1 MTKRI
6 VCNFAPKLIPWVQK
20 RKRIKIALGGRG
32 GSKSVAVAQAVL
44 HRAYFGAR
52 IACIREFQNSI
63 DNSVYPLLCRT
74 IVELGL
80 QDEFLVR
87 DTYIEHP
94 ASGGYIF
101 FAGVARNIDSIKG
114 FDNVD
119 VAWFEEAAKASAE
132 SLQKLPPSIRKS
144 GSEIWYTLN
153 RENSQ
158 DPFSLR
164 YLSAIEDELANN
176 NGVYEDD
183 FMSVLEINYYDNPAF
198 PAELEMERARDQALL
213 PPNEYAHIWL
223 GKYRDSVPNAII
235 QPDWFDACIDAHTKL
250 NFGRGG
256 VEVVTFDPADSGDDK
271 AICYR
276 EGNIIRRVDVMSAG
290 LVNDAAD
297 WATDIAL
304 DFKPDWFV
312 WDVGGIG
319 AGLRRQISQALGP
332 KKIALFEFN
341 NAGEVDQPDSIYDRV
356 DSYIQGANKTN
367 KEAFENLRAQKYW
380 ELRNR
385 IIDTFLAVTRGDAI
399 DKDRLISFDSAMGTS
414 DLAKLRSELCSIP
427 KVPNKAQKIQLMS
440 KKDMK
445 EKLKIPSPNR
455 ADAVVMAFNSR
466 FQPVGAVN
474 ASAWN
479 QLNSNRGPSY
489 AR

>member
-132 SLQKLPPSIRKS
+132 SLQKLPPSIRKAC
-144 GSEIWYTLN
+144 SEIWYTLN

-164 YLSAIEDELANN
+164 YLSTIEEGLANN
-176 NGVYEDD
+176 GGWYEDD
-183 FMSVLEINYYDNPAF
+183 FMVVCEVNYYDNPAF

-223 GKYRDSVPNAII
+223 GKYKDSVPDAII
-235 QPDWFDACIDAHTKL
+235 QPDWFDACVDAHLKL
-250 NFGRGG
+250 NIKPQG
-256 VEVVTFDPADSGDDK
+256 VEVVTYDPADSGDEK
-271 AICYR
+271 AACYR
-276 EGNIIRRVDVMSAG
+276 QGNIIRSVITTDKG
-290 LVNDAAD
+290 LVNDATD
-297 WATDIAL
+297 WALDIAMN
-304 DFKPDWFV
+304 FKPDWFA

-319 AGLRRQISQALGP
+319 AGLRRQISDALGP
-332 KKIALFEFN
+332 KRISLYEFN
-341 NAGEVDQPDSIYDRV
+341 NAGSVDLPKATYDRV

-367 KEAFENLRAQKYW
+367 AEAFENLRAQKYW
-380 ELRNR
+380 QLRNR
-385 IIDTFLAVTRGDAI
+385 IIDTFLAVNRGDAI
-399 DKDRLISFDSAMGTS
+399 DADRLISFDSAMGTAEI
-414 DLAKLRSELCSIP
+414 AKLRAELCSIP

-440 KKDMK
+440 KKDMR
-445 EKLKIPSPNR
+445 EKLKLKSPNR
-455 ADAVVMAFNSR
+455 ADAVVMSEHSEFK
-466 FQPVGAVN
+466 PVGAVN
-474 ASAWN
+474 ANAWN
-479 QLNSNRGPSY
+479 NFNPNSRPRY